1 MRSTNLHIVVECVRN
16 YTYWSLKITEACNPK
31 MVFKICEGMICSSFS
46 VKEFDFI
53 VHKNYFL
60 I

>member
-1 MRSTNLHIVVECVRN
+1 MCQKPHILGSKKV
-16 YTYWSLKITEACNPK
+16 TETCNPK
-31 MVFKICEGMICSSFS
+31 MVFKICEGILCSSLS
-46 VKEFDFI
+46 VTELDGI